1 MTTDIKAD
9 EVTYL
14 ATTAAS
20 YEFSGEIYLL
30 DGETKMGDVYEE
42 FYPDEDALH
51 QKMCIRDRIDILHLC
66 RG

>member
-30 DGETKMGDVYEE
+30 DGEAKMGDVYEE

-51 QKMCIRDRIDILHLC
+51 QMVIDIFYEEVQQ
-66 RG
+66 